1 MQVHELYSI
10 PGSRILT
17 GFTQLT
23 GNLGY
28 IIQHLRFRR
37 TNSQIEFWQCAQ
49 KPPSRRCCLTREDAE
64 RGEISGLL
72 RDDASLALEQ
82 SLSHYL
88 RISHFKYCNK
98 QNHSLRRWQTVVIF
112 QYLYHDS
119 QSGQPSAVS
128 ALDGGTFSHVCNS
141 SIFDSEDVSGWPVF
155 SCKHKL
161 NIFLTEVKNSPL
173 KILKVFPLSFPG
185 GWTPII
191 HLYLACHLSSLQT
204 WEVPPT
210 DLSVA
215 GSQATLRPPLLPSSA
230 LVYKLCIQKISE
242 EGNWQSQREKKGN

>member
-1 MQVHELYSI
+1 MYCNRGQIVQALELSSLFRAPGKSAGLYLTSSSQRPCSANQVSGHLCFSTADLQTPEYSLSGYFKCLSELQPEGMQVHELYSI

-49 KPPSRRCCLTREDAE
+49 KPPSRRCCLTRMDAE

-98 QNHSLRRWQTVVIF
+98 
-112 QYLYHDS
+112 
-119 QSGQPSAVS
+119 
-128 ALDGGTFSHVCNS
+128 
-141 SIFDSEDVSGWPVF
+141 
-155 SCKHKL
+155 
-161 NIFLTEVKNSPL
+161 
-173 KILKVFPLSFPG
+173 
-185 GWTPII
+185 
-191 HLYLACHLSSLQT
+191 
-204 WEVPPT
+204 
-210 DLSVA
+210 
-215 GSQATLRPPLLPSSA
+215 
-230 LVYKLCIQKISE
+230 
-242 EGNWQSQREKKGN
+242 

>member
-1 MQVHELYSI
+1 M
-10 PGSRILT
+10 
-17 GFTQLT
+17 
-23 GNLGY
+23 
-28 IIQHLRFRR
+28 
-37 TNSQIEFWQCAQ
+37 
-49 KPPSRRCCLTREDAE
+49 
-64 RGEISGLL
+64 
-72 RDDASLALEQ
+72 
-82 SLSHYL
+82 
-88 RISHFKYCNK
+88 
-98 QNHSLRRWQTVVIF
+98 VIF

-161 NIFLTEVKNSPL
+161 NIFLTEVKNSLL
-173 KILKVFPLSFPG
+173 KIHKVFPLSFPG

-215 GSQATLRPPLLPSSA
+215 GSQATLRPPPPPLLCSCLQAVHIEDLRGRKLAKSEREERKLKSSDPP
-230 LVYKLCIQKISE
+230 
-242 EGNWQSQREKKGN
+242 G